1 MKLLS
6 FLSVYGFIFMSASL
20 FSCKKPEP
28 KPVPNIHTRK
38 VSYEITGSYSGKLT
52 VTYMTA
58 KGMKQTQTNISLPWS
73 KAIIAAEGVTRVEFI
88 AATPGTDECGK
99 YREYAIATL
108 FIDGNPKVSER
119 QNTDVGGSIRFKEL
133 FHTY

>member
-1 MKLLS
+1 MKASKILPLLTILLVALS
-6 FLSVYGFIFMSASL
+6 FVA
-20 FSCKKPEP
+20 CKKPEP
-28 KPVPNIHTRK
+28 EPVPNIYTRK

-52 VTYMTA
+52 VTYIKA
-58 KGMKQTQTNISLPWS
+58 DGMKQTQTNISLPWS

-108 FIDGNPKVSER
+108 FIDGNPKMSDR
-119 QNTDVGGSIRFKEL
+119 QNTDPSGHIQFKEL